1 MRGGVHEALLVGM
14 GLVKPAEDGELG
26 AVLAP
31 ADHLRVLPHFL
42 ELQGVSLGDLEVV
55 VKRQGVLEGIA
66 GQHCNIIIPSCHYL
80 NLMPSKFDWLG
91 FRIANK
97 VEKARGTKRL
107 RGKLLKISGKL

>member
-14 GLVKPAEDGELG
+14 GLVEPAEDGELG

-55 VKRQGVLEGIA
+55 VKRQGVVEGIA

-80 NLMPSKFDWLG
+80 NLMPSKFDWLDLELQIRWKKKG
-91 FRIANK
+91 ER
-97 VEKARGTKRL
+97 RGCV
-107 RGKLLKISGKL
+107 GKC